1 MAPVIKDDD
10 NKINFKAELE
20 IRMLHEKIDHIIM
33 NQQQKL
39 WETQQVQIEMLEDIM
54 NELSKK

>member
-1 MAPVIKDDD
+1 MIKDDD